1 MTKVLESA
9 HDHHTGIWP
18 VMLTPFTENLEIDWA
33 SLESLIDWYL
43 AAGVHGLF
51 ANCQSSEMFFLSD
64 AESEKLTRF
73 VVDYVDGRAPV
84 VASGHTANSPS
95 HQAEQLQA
103 IADCGVDS
111 VIMISNRLAAQDQSD
126 AVFLENLAA
135 LTEKLPT
142 NVGLGVY
149 ECPYPYKRLLSEEA
163 VSWAAK
169 SDRFTFLKDTCCN
182 IDMLRRR
189 AELAKGS
196 RLHIAN
202 ANAQTLLESLK
213 AGCHGYSGVM
223 ANFHPAL
230 YVWLFEN
237 WQKEPE
243 KAEILSKFLSL
254 AALTESMSYPACAKD
269 FQKAIGNFASMKC
282 RSLTTGSYFDNHFSS
297 TVSQMI
303 TLGDWLNQTL
313 ELGLPATAFQ
323 QKDWGA
329 AE

>member
-1 MTKVLESA
+1 MTKA
-9 HDHHTGIWP
+9 TTGAADHHTGIWP
-18 VMLTPFTENLEIDWA
+18 VMLTPFTEKLEVDWF

-43 AAGVHGLF
+43 GSGVHGLF
-51 ANCQSSEMFFLSD
+51 ANCQSSEMFFLGD
-64 AESEKLTRF
+64 AESRKLTRF
-73 VVDYVDGRAPV
+73 VVDYVDGRVPV
-84 VASGHTANSPS
+84 VASGHTGSAPS

-103 IADCGVDS
+103 VAECGVDS

-126 AVFLENLAA
+126 SVFLENLSA

-149 ECPYPYKRLLSEEA
+149 ECPYPYKRLLSDEA

-182 IDMLRRR
+182 IDILARR
-189 AELAKGS
+189 AELAAGT

-202 ANAQTLLESLK
+202 ANAQTFLQSLK

-243 KAEILSKFLSL
+243 KAETLSNYLSL

-269 FQKAIGNFASMKC
+269 YQKVIGNFSTMKC
-282 RSLTTGSYFDNHFSS
+282 RSLPTGGYFDNHFSS
-297 TVSQMI
+297 TVAQMI
-303 TLGDWLNQTL
+303 SLGDWLNETL
-313 ELGLPATAFQ
+313 QLGLRPSGQASATRV
-323 QKDWGA
+323 A